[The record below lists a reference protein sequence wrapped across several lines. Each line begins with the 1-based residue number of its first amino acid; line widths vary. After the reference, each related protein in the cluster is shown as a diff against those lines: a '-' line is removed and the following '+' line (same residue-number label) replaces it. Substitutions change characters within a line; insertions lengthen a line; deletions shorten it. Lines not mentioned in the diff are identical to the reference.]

1 MNALPREICIAR
13 PFGETYFSPIS
24 SDCSENFKFRF
35 ASFYFIIQRNCG
47 NFATLEYFKILRFE
61 ERSVLLRKFQSLE
74 MTRQNKNKNC
84 SEKQKHL
91 ANDIEKM
98 DGIGWNA
105 GKGRRKPVKS

>member
-1 MNALPREICIAR
+1 MNALRREICIVR

-24 SDCSENFKFRF
+24 SDCPENFKFRF
-35 ASFYFIIQRNCG
+35 AFISLFKGIVEISQSWNILKFFASKISKSRNDEAKLHRLTRLRRNC
-47 NFATLEYFKILRFE
+47 
-61 ERSVLLRKFQSLE
+61 
-74 MTRQNKNKNC
+74 C

-105 GKGRRKPVKS
+105 GKERRKPVKS

>member
-35 ASFYFIIQRNCG
+35 AFISLFKGIVEISQPWNILKFFASKISKSRNDEAKLHRLTRLRRNC
-47 NFATLEYFKILRFE
+47 
-61 ERSVLLRKFQSLE
+61 
-74 MTRQNKNKNC
+74 C